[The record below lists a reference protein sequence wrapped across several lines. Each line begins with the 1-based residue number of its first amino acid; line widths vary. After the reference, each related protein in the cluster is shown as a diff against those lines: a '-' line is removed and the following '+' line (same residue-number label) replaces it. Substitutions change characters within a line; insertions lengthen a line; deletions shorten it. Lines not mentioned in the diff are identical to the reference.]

1 MSKSKTPNQPPVFKD
16 TAHSRLQKKVM
27 KAMSPKKNTDGT
39 YSFVGMKE
47 ALEQVSKDPKS
58 DKDERI
64 LALVK
69 FNILNDS
76 VLQIPKGFT
85 NED

>member
-1 MSKSKTPNQPPVFKD
+1 MAKSKTPSTFKD

-27 KAMSPKKNTDGT
+27 KAMSPKQNTDGT

-47 ALEQVSKDPKS
+47 ALEQVSKDPKV

-69 FNILNDS
+69 FNILNDH
-76 VLQIPKGFT
+76 VVQIPRGLDR
-85 NED
+85 ED